1 MEGWALAGKITPLR
15 SLFTLSLVIALKSLG
30 AMALVGTLYLLTAA
44 LPALFADFT
53 LRVVMA
59 LGYPALETFTD
70 HVAGTVG
77 IIFTFHRDALTLYAS
92 GIRTTLSILAAARIF
107 AAVGQA
113 DKILRTVQVIQAL
126 SLSTLALIA
135 NIILRGKILPA
146 LAVISATLRLA
157 ATALANIAWSTVTV
171 IQAFGWYTFII
182 NTNFANNLT
191 RFTAIAVTLTTVAL
205 GKTKTAIDLAK
216 ITIGA
221 IAVLFASRRGITNI
235 FY

>member
-1 MEGWALAGKITPLR
+1 M
-15 SLFTLSLVIALKSLG
+15 
-30 AMALVGTLYLLTAA
+30 
-44 LPALFADFT
+44 
-53 LRVVMA
+53 
-59 LGYPALETFTD
+59 
-70 HVAGTVG
+70 
-77 IIFTFHRDALTLYAS
+77 
-92 GIRTTLSILAAARIF
+92 
-107 AAVGQA
+107 
-113 DKILRTVQVIQAL
+113 
-126 SLSTLALIA
+126 
-135 NIILRGKILPA
+135 PA